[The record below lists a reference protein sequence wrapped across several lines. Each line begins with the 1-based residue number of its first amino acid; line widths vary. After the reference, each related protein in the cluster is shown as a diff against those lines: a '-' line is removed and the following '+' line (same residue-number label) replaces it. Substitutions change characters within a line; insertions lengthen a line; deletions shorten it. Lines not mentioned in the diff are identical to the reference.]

1 MSVKDLVISPESS
14 FTVTRLPEEGS
25 EPSWFDF
32 ICTANAEKSNC
43 RIFQAPQKNKMENI
57 TEKDA
62 EKKRIIVSFLIP
74 VYFVSILWLVFFA
87 EYATGLDFSWL
98 GILPRTIV
106 GLRGIL
112 FTPFLHGSIG
122 HLMSNSVPLLL
133 LGGGLIYF
141 YRNIAYSVFA
151 WIWIIDGIGVW
162 LLGRESYHIGASGLV
177 YGMAAFLIFSGILR
191 KNRQLLAL
199 SLVVV
204 FVYGSL
210 IWGMFPFIPDVSWE
224 AHLFGFLA
232 GVYFSVHFLKE
243 GPLNDPIPEW
253 MTQEEEDD
261 AGLVNDDLKSELVN
275 NAPLPGSKDSSAAD
289 HTLRI
294 HYSYRDKEDDKE
306 VGD

>member
-1 MSVKDLVISPESS
+1 M
-14 FTVTRLPEEGS
+14 
-25 EPSWFDF
+25 
-32 ICTANAEKSNC
+32 
-43 RIFQAPQKNKMENI
+43 KNL
-57 TEKDA
+57 TEKDS
-62 EKKRIIVSFLIP
+62 EKKRISVSFLIP

-87 EYATGLDFSWL
+87 EYASGLDFSWL

-141 YRNIAYSVFA
+141 YRHIAYSVFA

-177 YGMAAFLIFSGILR
+177 YGMASFLIFSGILR
-191 KNRQLLAL
+191 KNRQLQAL

-204 FVYGSL
+204 FIYGSL

-253 MTQEEEDD
+253 MTQEDEEETDPIKTE
-261 AGLVNDDLKSELVN
+261 LKSDHFDNTALPVN
-275 NAPLPGSKDSSAAD
+275 KESADARQA
-289 HTLRI
+289 LRI
-294 HYSYRDKEDDKE
+294 HYSYREKEDDKE
-306 VGD
+306 TGD